1 VRAGRGPDRLT
12 GPRVAHTADLTA
24 AERGEL
30 RAFLDRAFDGDLTA
44 DDWEHC
50 LGGLHAVVREG
61 GDVVAH
67 AALVQRRLLHG
78 GRALRCGYVE
88 GVAVRADRRRR
99 GLGGA
104 VMAPLERAA
113 AAVYDVAAL
122 AATDE
127 ALPFYAARGWR
138 LWRGPTSALTP
149 AGLVRTP
156 DADDCVHVRGDGL
169 DLDGPL
175 ACDWREGDPW

>member
-1 VRAGRGPDRLT
+1 V
-12 GPRVAHTADLTA
+12 RVAVVHTADLDGA
-24 AERGEL
+24 ARAEVREL
-30 RAFLDRAFDGDLTA
+30 LDRAFDGELTD

-50 LGGLHAVVREG
+50 LGGLHALAREG
-61 GDVVAH
+61 GDLVAH

-78 GRALRCGYVE
+78 GRVLRTGYVE

-113 AAVYDVAAL
+113 AAAYDVAAL
-122 AATDE
+122 AATDV
-127 ALPFYAARGWR
+127 ALPFYAARGWV

-149 AGLVRTP
+149 HGLVRTP
-156 DADDCVHVRGDGL
+156 DADDCVHVRGPGL
-169 DLDGPL
+169 DVEGPL